1 MADSLQ
7 GIDRQLIV
15 IIGFTIITLICLNQI
30 QMSRATLL
38 PISVKSQPI
47 SCWINLVIS
56 PSLGN
61 RCPSI
66 FFLE

>member
-1 MADSLQ
+1 MADSLHD
-7 GIDRQLIV
+7 IVRQIIV
-15 IIGFTIITLICLNQI
+15 IIGFTIIIPICLNQI
-30 QMSRATLL
+30 QMSMATLFPL
-38 PISVKSQPI
+38 SVKSQPI

-66 FFLE
+66 FCLE

>member
-1 MADSLQ
+1 MADSLH
-7 GIDRQLIV
+7 GIVKQLIV
-15 IIGFTIITLICLNQI
+15 IIGFTIISPICLNQI

-47 SCWINLVIS
+47 SCSINLVIS
-56 PSLGN
+56 PTLGN

-66 FFLE
+66 FCLE